1 MALYV
6 VCASATHKGF
16 SAAHGS
22 FAKESTEMIAIIK
35 TNNPATISFAE
46 AVLKEATIECF
57 VMDQNMSVIEPGI
70 MIPKRLMVIEEDVLA
85 ARRALTLAGLEGEL
99 Q

>member
-1 MALYV
+1 LALYV

-16 SAAHGS
+16 SAALGS
-22 FAKESTEMIAIIK
+22 FAEESTEMIAIIK

-46 AVLKEATIECF
+46 AVLKEAQIECF

-70 MIPKRLMVIEEDVLA
+70 MIPKRVMVIKDDLDA
-85 ARRALTLAGLEGEL
+85 ARRALTLAGLESDL